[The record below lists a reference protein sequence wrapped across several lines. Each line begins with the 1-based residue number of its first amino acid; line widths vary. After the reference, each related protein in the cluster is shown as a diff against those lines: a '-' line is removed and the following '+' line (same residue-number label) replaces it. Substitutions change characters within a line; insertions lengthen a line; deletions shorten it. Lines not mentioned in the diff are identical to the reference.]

1 MKFARRVEDEDG
13 KVGPTSLTVMGML
26 RFRERRE
33 ERDGGG
39 REGRERDFL
48 TEGGREMKE
57 SLVAFGSKR
66 DCWERN
72 ESKPRI
78 GAAVIVVLSPS
89 RAWANVSCAGV
100 YQGFACGT
108 ELVRS
113 GSVRDYS
120 FQELRGVRSLGV
132 GLSRAVRS

>member
-1 MKFARRVEDEDG
+1 MEDEDG

-26 RFRERRE
+26 SLRERRE

-48 TEGGREMKE
+48 MEEGREMKE

-72 ESKPRI
+72 ESRPSI
-78 GAAVIVVLSPS
+78 GAAVIVVVRRS
-89 RAWANVSCAGV
+89 RWSTAVMV
-100 YQGFACGT
+100 
-108 ELVRS
+108 
-113 GSVRDYS
+113 
-120 FQELRGVRSLGV
+120 V
-132 GLSRAVRS
+132 GLIIVCPLGFC